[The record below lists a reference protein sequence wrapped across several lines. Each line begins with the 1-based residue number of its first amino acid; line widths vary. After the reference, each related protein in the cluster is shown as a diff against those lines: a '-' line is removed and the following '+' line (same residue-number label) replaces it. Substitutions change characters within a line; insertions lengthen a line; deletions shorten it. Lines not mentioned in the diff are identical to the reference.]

1 MDHETL
7 ETPTA
12 PVEAPADPPPDTSPS
27 RQPAVGPA
35 HGAGR
40 THPAGA
46 TPLRA
51 PVDSPAVTGDGDI
64 VHHANRAERT
74 LANASGR
81 AGRNLTSA
89 VGIGFGLG
97 AAILLSLFLVRQ
109 VFAVLATV
117 AAVIGVLEIAGALAR
132 RGIVIPRLPVLA
144 STVAITAAALLGGP
158 DALVVVFGLA
168 VTVIVSWTLVVPV
181 RGPRRPTGT
190 GAGPRTVPDARDTA
204 TAVFTTAYVPLLAAF
219 AVMLLR
225 PDDGAWRVLT
235 LVLLVVCSDL
245 GGFVAGVVWGRHPL
259 APRISPKKSWEGLA
273 GSGAASVVAGVVA
286 AVVFFSAPWWTGVL
300 LGLVTVVVATLG
312 DLGESMIK
320 RDLGIKDMSSL
331 LPGHGGL
338 MDRMDSMLAAAPVV
352 WLALTFLVAP
362 LPSPWG

>member
-1 MDHETL
+1 MDHET
-7 ETPTA
+7 
-12 PVEAPADPPPDTSPS
+12 VEAPPDTSVPH
-27 RQPAVGPA
+27 RPDHEHRP
-35 HGAGR
+35 
-40 THPAGA
+40 
-46 TPLRA
+46 
-51 PVDSPAVTGDGDI
+51 
-64 VHHANRAERT
+64 NRAELT

-89 VGIGFGLG
+89 VGIGLGLG
-97 AAILLSLFLVRQ
+97 ATILLSLFLVRQ
-109 VFAVLATV
+109 VFAVVATV
-117 AAVIGVLEIAGALAR
+117 AAVIAVLEIAGALAG

-144 STVAITAAALLGGP
+144 STVAIMVAALVGGP
-158 DALVVVFGLA
+158 DALVIVFGLA

-190 GAGPRTVPDARDTA
+190 GAGQRTVPDARDTA
-204 TAVFTTAYVPLLAAF
+204 TAVFTTAYVALLAAF
-219 AVMLLR
+219 AVLLLR

-235 LVLLVVCSDL
+235 LVVLVVASDL
-245 GGFVAGVVWGRHPL
+245 GGFVAGVIWGRHPL

-273 GSGAASVVAGVVA
+273 GSAAAAVLSGVVA
-286 AVVFFSAPWWTGVL
+286 AAAFFDAPWWTGAL

-352 WLALTFLVAP
+352 WLGLTFLVAP
-362 LPSPWG
+362 VPGPWA